1 MAAAVPTKVHATLAG
16 HEGAVMAVRYSAQG
30 DYALSGGADR
40 TVRLWNPG
48 TGLLIKSY
56 QAHAHGVLGVCA
68 SVSTHAL
75 PHRNLISTECFPRD
89 LRVLWLQ
96 ADNSR
101 LASCGG
107 DKQVFFWDVAT
118 GAVLRKFR
126 GHDGKVNC
134 VEFAAKGDCLV
145 SGGYDRSVR
154 VWDCRSKS
162 WDPIQ
167 TMDLFGDAVTSV
179 CVREHAII
187 AGSVDG
193 TVRTFDVRRGEMVT
207 EHLHQPVCSVALS
220 HDGNCVLASRLDS
233 RLLLLERASGD
244 VLNEYTG
251 HTNTQYKIQGA
262 LTNTDA
268 HVLSGSEDGQV
279 YFWDLVESGAPVHAL
294 GAGVH
299 AGPVSSLS
307 YHPKA
312 GEVGLLTADHS
323 GKIRVWK

>member
-1 MAAAVPTKVHATLAG
+1 MAAAVPTAVHATLAG
-16 HEGAVMAVRYSAQG
+16 HEGAVMAVRYNTQG

-40 TVRLWNPG
+40 TVRLWNPAK
-48 TGLLIKSY
+48 GLMIKSY

-68 SVSTHAL
+68 S
-75 PHRNLISTECFPRD
+75 
-89 LRVLWLQ
+89 
-96 ADNSR
+96 ADNAR

-107 DKQVFFWDVAT
+107 DKQVFFWDVAS
-118 GAVLRKFR
+118 GQVLRKFR
-126 GHDGKVNC
+126 GHDSKVNC
-134 VEFAAKGDCLV
+134 VEFGAKGDVLV

-154 VWDCRSKS
+154 VWDCRSNS

-167 TMDLFGDAVTSV
+167 TMDMFGDAVTSV
-179 CVREHAII
+179 CVHEHAIV

-233 RLLLLERASGD
+233 RLLLLERASGE

-251 HTNTQYKIQGA
+251 HVNTQYKIQGA

-279 YFWDLVESGAPVHAL
+279 YFWDLVESGKPVHAL

-299 AGPVSSLS
+299 GERFHAP
-307 YHPKA
+307 HP
-312 GEVGLLTADHS
+312 HP
-323 GKIRVWK
+323 I